1 MRKIL
6 LQGAL
11 LLFLLASNKLTFGQD
26 FSNKGKDFWV
36 GYGYHERMIAG
47 GGGTQNMVLYF
58 ATESHTNV
66 TVSIPGT
73 GYEVVYSIPANTI
86 YTSAPIPKTGIYD
99 ARLNTEGIS
108 NRGIHITSDKP
119 IVAYAHIYNQSVSG
133 ATLLFPTNTLGKEYY
148 SMNYEQVSNS
158 DNANCWMYAV
168 AVDPGVTTIEITPS
182 QPTLT
187 HAAGVPFTVNL
198 TQGQVIN
205 LMGTLTGRSGDTY
218 LGVDLTGSRIR
229 TISNGTDGCKRIAVF
244 SGSGRI
250 ALVCDGVGDGQ
261 KSSDNY
267 MVQAVPKTAWG
278 KNYLTVPTA
287 QLTYNIFRI
296 GVDDPSTQVWVN
308 GVIQTNLL
316 QNFYYQV
323 GATDQPLRIESDKP
337 VMVAQYI
344 STGRFCGNRRSG
356 DMGDPEVIYLSP
368 IEQTVNR
375 VILNSTS
382 NYAIQQH
389 YINVTIPTQGT
400 AISSFRLDGQ
410 LMSNSFVPHPE
421 NPAYSYARLQVSAGQ
436 HILQSDSGFNAVA
449 YGYGEFESYGY
460 NAGSNVKDLYQF
472 VTVENTLAT
481 VDFPAAC
488 KGDPFSFHMTFPYQ
502 PTRIEW
508 RFNGLFP
515 DITIDNPTF
524 TSTSVVNGRTLY
536 RYSLS
541 GSYTAANAGTYPIKI
556 LAQNPTADGCNG
568 VQEID
573 YELEVY
579 NRPSANFNFT
589 SNGCINSPVSFSDAS
604 PASGRPATQWYW
616 NFADGNTSTA
626 GSTASHA
633 YANAG
638 NYSVRYAYITDVG
651 CKSDTVSKP
660 IRLIDPPVAGFT
672 VAGPFCAGKTI
683 RFTDAST
690 IAVGST
696 ISRWIWDFGDGSN
709 PVAAT
714 SNAPQTHTY
723 TATGTYNVT
732 LQVESATG
740 CVSTVFSNTVQVYPV
755 PVADFNLPG
764 AVCLPTGM
772 AQFTSTSTIADGTE
786 AQFTYAWNFGDGS
799 AIGGGAAPAHQYTGT
814 GPYQVQLAVT
824 SARGCEVSQTKTL
837 SAIYPEP
844 QAAFTAAA
852 EVCLGASLRFTDQ
865 STATDATVTQWQWDF
880 GDGTVSD
887 QKNPEKIYNTVGTY
901 TVTLRVTTDKG
912 CATVGRTATQTV
924 QVLALPV
931 AEYQVQLP
939 GCVGQAVHF
948 TSNATTTA
956 GSITKWTWT
965 FGDNTGISQQAATP
979 QYHIYT
985 STGAYTTSLQV
996 ETDKGCV
1003 STVNT
1008 TVLDINPTPA
1018 AAFEPPVIC
1027 VNDRQA
1033 PFADNSTIS
1042 GGFISAWEWN
1052 FGDANAT
1059 GINPNTAPTATAS
1072 HHYSL
1077 PGMYTAQLIATSN
1090 QGCRDTTQRTFQ
1102 VNGAVLTPAFT
1113 MENTSTAGVLCSN
1126 DELRIKDA
1134 TQIDY
1139 GKFTRIDIYWDAADP
1154 ASVQSDPDPYPG
1166 KIYSHQYSSFGS
1178 PASRTYRIRYNV
1190 YSGITCVNTFEK
1202 EITLLA
1208 APQLIFDQP
1217 LPLCSNAA
1225 PVQFSGQVQ
1234 NNMGGIGSFSGDG
1247 VNNNGLFTPA
1257 LAGAGLQT
1265 ITYTYEAVNGCR
1277 ASLSRVVEVYP
1288 TPRANAGPD
1297 KVVLEGG
1304 QIQLTPELI
1313 TSIPVMYQ
1321 WSPGTGLN
1329 DAGVASPYTSP
1340 AQDMIYTLT
1349 VRSDK
1354 GCETSDQVNVK
1365 LLLKPVIPNIF
1376 SPNGDGINDRWVIE
1390 HLESYPGCIIQLFN
1404 RYGQQVLKMVNYT
1417 TAWDGKI
1424 NGKDA
1429 PVGTYYYI
1437 IDPRNGRQP
1446 MTGYVDIIR

>member
-1 MRKIL
+1 MRTIL
-6 LQGAL
+6 QQGTL
-11 LLFLLASNKLTFGQD
+11 LLFLLIISNLSFGQD

-36 GYGYHERMIAG
+36 GYGYHERMTAG
-47 GGGTQNMVLYF
+47 GGGSQNMVLYF
-58 ATESHTNV
+58 ATEAYTNV

-86 YTSAPIPKTGIYD
+86 FTSAPIPKTGVND
-99 ARLNTEGIS
+99 ARLNTEGVS

-148 SMNYEQVSNS
+148 SMNYEQISNS
-158 DNANCWMYAV
+158 NDANCWMYAI
-168 AVDPGVTTIEITPS
+168 AVDPGITTIEITPS

-198 TQGQVIN
+198 NQGQVIN
-205 LMGTLTGRSGDTY
+205 LMGQLVGQSGDIFR
-218 LGVDLTGSRIR
+218 GVDLTGSRIR
-229 TISNGTDGCKRIAVF
+229 TISSGTEGCKRIAVF

-250 ALVCDGVGDGQ
+250 ALVCDGAGSGQ

-267 MVQAVPKTAWG
+267 MVQAVPKNAWG

-287 QLTYNIFRI
+287 QLTYNVFRI
-296 GVDDPSTQVWVN
+296 GVDDPATQVRVN
-308 GVIQTNLL
+308 GVVQTNLQ

-323 GATDQPLRIESDKP
+323 EATDQPLRIESDKP

-356 DMGDPEVIYLSP
+356 DLGDPEVIYLSP
-368 IEQTVNR
+368 IEQTINR

-382 NYAIQQH
+382 NYAIQEH
-389 YINVTIPTQGT
+389 YVNVTIPTQGT

-410 LMSNSFVPHPE
+410 LMSNSFTPHPQ
-421 NPAYSYARLQVSAGQ
+421 NPAYSYARIQVSAGQ

-472 VTVENTLAT
+472 VSVENELAT

-488 KGDPFSFHMTFPYQ
+488 KGDPFSLYMTFPYQ

-508 RFNGLFP
+508 KFNGLFP
-515 DITIDNPTF
+515 DVAIDNPVF

-536 RYSLS
+536 RYSLA
-541 GSYTAANAGTYPIKI
+541 GSYTAPAAGTYPIRVM
-556 LAQNPTADGCNG
+556 AQNPTADGCNG
-568 VQEID
+568 MQEID
-573 YELEVY
+573 YDLEIY
-579 NRPSANFNFT
+579 NRPAANFNFT

-604 PASGRPATQWYW
+604 PASGRPAAQWYW
-616 NFADGNTSTA
+616 NFADGNTNTT
-626 GSTASHA
+626 GSTASHT
-633 YANAG
+633 YASAG
-638 NYSVRYAYITDVG
+638 NYTVRYAFISDVG
-651 CKSDTVSKP
+651 CMSDTVSKQVN
-660 IRLIDPPVAGFT
+660 LIDPPVAAFT
-672 VAGPFCAGKTI
+672 TAGPFCAGKTI

-690 IAVGST
+690 IAAGNT
-696 ISRWIWDFGDGSN
+696 INRWVWNFGDGSS
-709 PVAAT
+709 PVVAT
-714 SNAPQTHTY
+714 SNAAQAHTY
-723 TATGTYNVT
+723 TGAGSYTVT
-732 LQVESATG
+732 LQVESSTG
-740 CVSTVFSNTVQVYPV
+740 CVSTVFSSTVQIYPD
-755 PVADFNLPG
+755 PVASFNLPG
-764 AVCLPTGM
+764 TVCLPAGT
-772 AQFTSTSTIADGTE
+772 AQFSSTSTIADGTE

-799 AIGGGAAPAHQYTGT
+799 AIGAGATPTHQYTGT
-814 GPYQVQLAVT
+814 GPYQVQLTVT
-824 SARGCEVSQTKTL
+824 SARGCEGSATQTL
-837 SAIYPEP
+837 STVFSEPE
-844 QAAFTAAA
+844 AAFTVAA
-852 EVCLGASLRFTDQ
+852 EVCLGNNLTFTDQ
-865 STATDATVTQWQWDF
+865 STAASATVTQWQWDF
-880 GDGTVSD
+880 GDGTTSAE
-887 QKNPEKIYNTVGTY
+887 KNPVKVYSTAGTY

-912 CATVGRTATQTV
+912 CATAGKTATQTV

-931 AEYQVQLP
+931 AGYQVQLP
-939 GCVGQAVHF
+939 GCVGQAVRF
-948 TSNATTTA
+948 TSNATTAA
-956 GSITKWTWT
+956 GNIIKWTWNY
-965 FGDNTGISQQAATP
+965 GDNTGITQNAATP

-985 STGAYTTSLQV
+985 STGSYTTSLQV

-1008 TVLDINPTPA
+1008 AALAIHPTPA

-1042 GGFISAWEWN
+1042 GGTISAWQWN

-1059 GINPNTAPTATAS
+1059 GINPNIATTATAS

-1077 PGMYTAQLIATSN
+1077 PGMYTVELITTSN
-1090 QGCRDTTQRTFQ
+1090 LGCSDTTQRTFQ

-1113 MENTSTAGVLCSN
+1113 LENATTAGIICSN
-1126 DELRIKDA
+1126 NELRIKDA

-1139 GKFTRIDIYWDAADP
+1139 GKFTRIDIFWDATDP
-1154 ASVQSDPDPYPG
+1154 ASVQTDPAPYPG
-1166 KIYSHQYSSFGS
+1166 KVYSHQYNSFGS

-1208 APQLIFDQP
+1208 APQLVFDQA
-1217 LPLCSNAA
+1217 LPVCSNAA
-1225 PVQFSGQVQ
+1225 PVQLNGQLQNTMNGFGTFSGV
-1234 NNMGGIGSFSGDG
+1234 G
-1247 VNNNGLFTPA
+1247 VNNNGLFYPA
-1257 LAGAGLQT
+1257 QAGAGLHT
-1265 ITYTYEAVNGCR
+1265 ITYTYEADNGCK
-1277 ASLSRVVEVYP
+1277 SLLSRQIEVYP
-1288 TPRANAGPD
+1288 TPQANAGPD

-1304 QIQLTPELI
+1304 QVQLTPQLI
-1313 TSIPVMYQ
+1313 SNIPVTYT
-1321 WSPGTGLN
+1321 WSPATGLN

-1340 AQDMIYTLT
+1340 SQDMIYTLT
-1349 VRSDK
+1349 VRSDR
-1354 GCETSDQVNVK
+1354 GCETSDQVAVK

-1417 TAWDGKI
+1417 TPWDGKI